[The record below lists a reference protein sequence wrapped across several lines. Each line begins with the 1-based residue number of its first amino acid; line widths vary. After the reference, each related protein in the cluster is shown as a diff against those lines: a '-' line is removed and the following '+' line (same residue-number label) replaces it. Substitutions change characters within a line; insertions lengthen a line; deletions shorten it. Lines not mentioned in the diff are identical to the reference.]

1 MARIWKT
8 VVTLAAMAALA
19 GCAGQEPVWTHP
31 TLPPAPAA
39 QIRAACETRAE
50 ETAGPQASLPRPC
63 GGEISAMA
71 RDNCQRDA
79 DLAYAR
85 MASRLRAR
93 ETALSACLTAAGFV
107 RQ

>member
-1 MARIWKT
+1 MWKIIG
-8 VVTLAAMAALA
+8 VVALA

-31 TLPPAPAA
+31 TLPQAQAA

-71 RDNCQRDA
+71 RDNCQREA

-85 MASRLRAR
+85 IAARLRAR
-93 ETALSACLTAAGFV
+93 ATALSACLTEAGFV